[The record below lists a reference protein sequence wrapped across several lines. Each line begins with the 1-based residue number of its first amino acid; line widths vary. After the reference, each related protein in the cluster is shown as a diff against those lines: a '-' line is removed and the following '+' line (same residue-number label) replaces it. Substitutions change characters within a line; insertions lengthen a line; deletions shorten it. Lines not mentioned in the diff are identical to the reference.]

1 MRYVLSVTTAALLAG
16 LGATPAMAQTPSCTH
31 TVGMV
36 VSLTGAA
43 GRYGQAASKS
53 VELAFGDLN
62 KAAGSAGIAGCKL
75 AFDVRDAQSQGS
87 VAVDQARQLVDL
99 KKTPAIIGGIISSV
113 SIPMVTSVTA
123 PAGVVQISPASSS
136 PTLTKLALEGKTG
149 GWFFR
154 TITSDALQGT
164 AAAKYA
170 LDQGFKSLTVIHV
183 NNDFG
188 VNMVAE
194 FRRAYEA
201 LGGKIVEVTPYNPEQ
216 SSYNAEVT
224 KALKTDPAALY
235 FVGYPGDGTTIIRT
249 WVQQGG
255 PQKFL
260 FNDGMNSPDFIKGV
274 GAQYL
279 GNAYGTSSGTTTTE
293 STAYFAKAYPA
304 MSGGFDAQAPAA
316 VQGFDAAAILGLAI
330 AHAGKFEAAAIR
342 DSIRKV
348 TASGGEVVHAGPEGF
363 ARALE
368 LIRQKKP
375 LRYVGVIGPVQFDKN
390 GDIAGPF
397 RTWKIA
403 NGEVVTVGQMSTD
416 DVQAIQAKMK

>member
-1 MRYVLSVTTAALLAG
+1 MRYLLSVTTLAMLAG
-16 LGATPAMAQTPSCTH
+16 INSSSVYAQTPSCTH

-53 VELAFGDLN
+53 VELAFNDLN

-136 PTLTKLALEGKTG
+136 PTLTKLAMEGKTG

-170 LDQGFKSLTVIHV
+170 LDQGLKSLTVIHV

-188 VNMVAE
+188 VNMVSE

-201 LGGKIVEVTPYNPEQ
+201 LGGKIVDVTPYNPEQ

-224 KALKTDPAALY
+224 KALKSDPAALY

-279 GNAYGTSSGTTTTE
+279 NSAIGTSSGTTTTA
-293 STAYFAKAYPA
+293 STAYFTKAYPA

-348 TASGGEVVHAGPEGF
+348 TASDGEIVHAGPEGF
-363 ARALE
+363 ARAME
-368 LIRQKKP
+368 LIKQKKP

-403 NGEVVTVGQMSTD
+403 NGEVATVGQMSTE

>member
-1 MRYVLSVTTAALLAG
+1 MRYLLSATALAMLASLGSSAAL
-16 LGATPAMAQTPSCTH
+16 AQTPSCTH

-53 VELAFGDLN
+53 VELAFADLN
-62 KAAGSAGIAGCKL
+62 KAAGATGIAGCKL
-75 AFDVRDAQSQGS
+75 GFDVRDAQSQGS

-136 PTLTKLALEGKTG
+136 PSLTKLAMEGKTG

-164 AAAKYA
+164 AAAKFA
-170 LDQGFKSLTVIHV
+170 LDQGMKSLTVIHV

-188 VNMVAE
+188 VNMLYE

-201 LGGKIVEVTPYNPEQ
+201 LGGKIVDVTPYNPEQ

-235 FVGYPGDGTTIIRT
+235 FIGYPGDGTTIIRT
-249 WVQQGG
+249 WIQQGG

-260 FNDGMNSPDFIKGV
+260 FNDGMNASDFIKGV
-274 GAQYL
+274 GPQYL
-279 GNAYGTSSGTTTTE
+279 NSAFGTSSGTTKTE

-304 MSGGFDAQAPAA
+304 MSGGFDAEAPAA
-316 VQGFDAAAILGLAI
+316 EQGYDAAAILGLAI
-330 AHAGKFEAAAIR
+330 AQAGKFDAASIR
-342 DSIRKV
+342 DGIRKV
-348 TASGGEVVHAGPEGF
+348 TNPGGEVIHAGPEGF
-363 ARALE
+363 ARAIA
-368 LIRQKKP
+368 LIKQKKP
-375 LRYVGVIGPVQFDKN
+375 IRYVGVIGPVQFDKN

-403 NGEVVTVGQMSTD
+403 SGEVVTVGQMSTE

>member
-1 MRYVLSVTTAALLAG
+1 MRYLLSVTTVAMLASIH
-16 LGATPAMAQTPSCTH
+16 ASAVYAQTPSCTH

-53 VELAFGDLN
+53 VELAFNDLN

-136 PTLTKLALEGKTG
+136 PTLTKLAMEGKTG

-170 LDQGFKSLTVIHV
+170 LDQGLKSLTVIHV

-188 VNMVAE
+188 VNMVSE

-201 LGGKIVEVTPYNPEQ
+201 LGGKIVDVTPYNPEQ

-224 KALKTDPAALY
+224 KALKSDPAALY

-279 GNAYGTSSGTTTTE
+279 NSAIGTSSGTTTTP
-293 STAYFAKAYPA
+293 STAYFTKAYPA

-348 TASGGEVVHAGPEGF
+348 TGSEGEVVHAGPEGF
-363 ARALE
+363 ARAME
-368 LIRQKKP
+368 LIKQKKP

-403 NGEVVTVGQMSTD
+403 NGEVATVGQMSTE

>member
-1 MRYVLSVTTAALLAG
+1 MRFLLSATTVAMLASLGSPAAL
-16 LGATPAMAQTPSCTH
+16 AQTPSCTH

-53 VELAFGDLN
+53 VELAFNDLN

-99 KKTPAIIGGIISSV
+99 KKTQAIIGGIISSV
-113 SIPMVTSVTA
+113 SIPIVTSVTA

-136 PTLTKLALEGKTG
+136 PTLTKLAVEGKTG

-170 LDQGFKSLTVIHV
+170 LDQGLKSLTVIHV

-188 VNMVAE
+188 VNMLAE

-201 LGGKIVEVTPYNPEQ
+201 LGGKIVDVTPYNPEQ

-279 GNAYGTSSGTTTTE
+279 GNAYGTSSGTTTTQ
-293 STAYFAKAYPA
+293 STAYFTKAYPA

-330 AHAGKFEAAAIR
+330 AHAGKYEAAAIR

-348 TASGGEVVHAGPEGF
+348 TAVDGEVVYAGPEGF
-363 ARALE
+363 ARAME
-368 LIRQKKP
+368 LIKQKKP

-403 NGEVVTVGQMSTD
+403 NGEVVTVGQMSSE
-416 DVQAIQAKMK
+416 DVQAIQARMK